1 MANKVNDS
9 ICVIWASLFSSEQ
22 VKYMLSHSHR
32 QVKSLK
38 SYTVFFRF
46 PVTKKSS
53 HERSYFW
60 IVVDDQRYARFLM
73 YSSDT
78 TPPGSTT
85 INLELNA
92 GQIVMVENDHSTV
105 IFCTE
110 KPSGAIL
117 SWFTGHMIYPL

>member
-1 MANKVNDS
+1 MGNNEYDTCEQTLTD
-9 ICVIWASLFSSEQ
+9 ILCVLCQYKLLISTSNILFNW
-22 VKYMLSHSHR
+22 VLFP
-32 QVKSLK
+32 
-38 SYTVFFRF
+38 FFRF
-46 PVTKKSS
+46 SVTKKSS

-105 IFCTE
+105 IFGTE

-117 SWFTGHMIYPL
+117 SWFTGHMIYAL